1 MSTTYFNASDPQVVK
16 LWSNRIYRDFVTD
29 TGILSS
35 MIESGVVS
43 RQDNTMSSAGDT
55 VTVSFLQK
63 QEGYGLVGNQSA
75 SGQEYAMQYFTDK
88 VVVNQA
94 RYPIG
99 IPNVM
104 TISQQRVVY
113 DIPEDTYK
121 VSMDWLSERATL
133 SIFNQLAGFN
143 PNTFSWGGLPY
154 TSYMPATTI
163 LQGMNLVSAPSTNRV
178 YYPNNLTSDQEVSND
193 PTATFKLSDIH
204 QLEYMAS
211 TMQPYI
217 RPISESSGIK
227 YHLYVHTSVW
237 INMLQDTNS
246 PIQFRDVFG
255 GQVIAGET
263 TGTIARSFD
272 YSQTRIFVSDKLPQG
287 IDNSG
292 NVLANV
298 RRAVFCGRDA
308 AVLCLG
314 QGYADGNETVPG
326 FIMREDVYDIA
337 NIRRIAINA
346 IWGIKK
352 VVFPSTQ
359 AVPGQTVNIDHG
371 VIVMSSYSNLT
382 YQS

>member
-1 MSTTYFNASDPQVVK
+1 MAVTYFNSADPQVVK

-29 TGILSS
+29 THMLSA
-35 MIESGVVS
+35 MMESGIVS
-43 RQDNTMSSAGDT
+43 KQDQTSSSAGDN

-75 SGQEYAMQYFTDK
+75 SGQEEALVYFTDRLSID
-88 VVVNQA
+88 QL
-94 RYPIG
+94 RYPLA
-99 IPNVM
+99 IPNTM

-113 DIPEDTYK
+113 DFPEDSYK
-121 VSMDWLSERATL
+121 VSMDWLSERAVL

-143 PNTFSWGGLPY
+143 PNSFSWGGLTY
-154 TSYMPATTI
+154 YSHMPQTKI
-163 LQGMNLVSAPSTNRV
+163 LQGMNPVSPPSARRV
-178 YYPNNLTSDQEVSND
+178 YYPNNLTSDQEVAADS
-193 PTATFKLSDIH
+193 TATFKLSDIH

-237 INMLQDTNS
+237 ISMLQDTNS
-246 PIQFRDVFG
+246 PIQFRDVFS
-255 GQVIAGET
+255 GQVRNGDT
-263 TGTIARSFD
+263 NGTIARSFD

-287 IDNSG
+287 VDDSG
-292 NVLANV
+292 NVLSNV
-298 RRAVFCGRDA
+298 RRSVFCGRDA
-308 AVLCLG
+308 AVLSLG
-314 QGYADGNETVPG
+314 QGYSDGNETVPG
-326 FIMREDVYDIA
+326 FIMREDTYDIG

-352 VVFPSTQ
+352 VIFPSTQ
-359 AVPGQTVNIDHG
+359 AVPGTTTNIDHG
-371 VIVMSSYSNLT
+371 VIVMSNYTNLT

>member
-1 MSTTYFNASDPQVVK
+1 MAVTYFNASDPQVVK

-29 TGILSS
+29 TNLLSQ
-35 MIESGVVS
+35 MMESGIVS
-43 RQDNTMSSAGDT
+43 KQDQTTRGAGDN

-63 QEGYGLVGNQSA
+63 QEGYGLVGNQAA
-75 SGQEYAMQYFTDK
+75 SGQEEALVYFTDR
-88 VVVNQA
+88 VSIDQL
-94 RYPIG
+94 RYPLA
-99 IPNVM
+99 IPNTM

-113 DIPEDTYK
+113 DFPEDTYK
-121 VSMDWLSERATL
+121 VSMDWLAERSVL

-143 PNTFSWGGLPY
+143 PNSFSWGGLTY
-154 TSYMPATTI
+154 YSYMPQTKI
-163 LQGMNLVSAPSTNRV
+163 LQGMNPVSPPSARRV
-178 YYPNNLTSDQEVSND
+178 YYPNNLTSDQEVAADS
-193 PTATFKLSDIH
+193 TATFKLSDIH

-237 INMLQDTNS
+237 ISMLQDTNS
-246 PIQFRDVFG
+246 PIQFRDVFS
-255 GQVIAGET
+255 GQVRNGDT
-263 TGTIARSFD
+263 NGTIARSFD

-287 IDNSG
+287 IDDSG
-292 NVLANV
+292 NVLSNV
-298 RRAVFCGRDA
+298 RRSVFCGRDA

-314 QGYADGNETVPG
+314 QGYSDGNETVPG
-326 FIMREDVYDIA
+326 FIMREDTYDIG

-352 VVFPSTQ
+352 VIFPSTQ
-359 AVPGQTVNIDHG
+359 AVPGTTTNIDHG
-371 VIVMSSYSNLT
+371 VIVMSNYTNLT